1 MNAEEVSAGRK
12 PRVQATVARMSQAA
26 PRAATP
32 PDPSE
37 SSGSSSPQVEVVRA
51 VSRALS
57 LLEILSANPDG
68 LGLVDIARRAE
79 LRLSTCHRL
88 LTTLISL
95 DYVVQ
100 DPETGRYLLG
110 YKVLEMAGRSKP
122 LHHLLIVRARPILT
136 ATMLASGETTNL
148 AVRDGTR
155 TRYVAQVPSRA
166 SVRMFMEIGSTTPL
180 HATGIGKVL
189 LAHAEQAVFDEVV
202 QGGLAARTRRTITR
216 VDELAAAME
225 TIRRAGYAIDSE
237 EFEDGVMCV
246 AAPVRDHTG
255 LVVAGLSVSGP
266 SSRIRP
272 SITRLRALVVAEA
285 TALSA
290 ALGAPPSLSAPA
302 AANGVA
308 IAVGSGVATHRAV
321 ASGADAAK
329 AT

>member
-1 MNAEEVSAGRK
+1 
-12 PRVQATVARMSQAA
+12 MSQVD
-26 PRAATP
+26 PRAATSP
-32 PDPSE
+32 APSE
-37 SSGSSSPQVEVVRA
+37 SSGSSSPQVKVVRA

-57 LLEILSANPDG
+57 LLEILSADPDG

-122 LHHLLIVRARPILT
+122 LHHLLIVRARPVLT

-189 LAHAEQAVFDEVV
+189 LAYAEPAVFDEVV

-216 VDELAAAME
+216 VEELAAAME

-255 LVVAGLSVSGP
+255 QVVAGLSVSGP
-266 SSRIRP
+266 SSRIKP
-272 SITRLRALVVAEA
+272 GMTRLRALVVAKA
-285 TALSA
+285 AALSA
-290 ALGAPPSLSAPA
+290 ALGAPVASAIGSVAAGSAAGPSA
-302 AANGVA
+302 AATTG
-308 IAVGSGVATHRAV
+308 AT
-321 ASGADAAK
+321 SGA
-329 AT
+329 